1 MEDRS
6 SDLYFCDEM
15 LVLTY
20 RVLTCAETPA
30 NVNQCEINYYTE
42 ILESL

>member
-6 SDLYFCDEM
+6 SDLYFSDEM

-20 RVLTCAETPA
+20 RVLTCAEMPA
-30 NVNQCEINYYTE
+30 NVNQREIDYYPE